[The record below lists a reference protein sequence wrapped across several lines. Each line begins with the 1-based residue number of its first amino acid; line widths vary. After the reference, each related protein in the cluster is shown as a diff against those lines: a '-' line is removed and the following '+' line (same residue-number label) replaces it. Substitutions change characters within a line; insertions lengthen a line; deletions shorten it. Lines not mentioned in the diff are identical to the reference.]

1 MFHAP
6 ITSEANVIL
15 SFDGKDQMFYDAPL
29 TLAIPVDQTEEALNT
44 FEVET
49 IRQVLAPIAA
59 DQLGDLVK
67 ISLQYDTNG
76 RRNGNRI
83 DLTETPGAQSVFEH
97 LHRHNGK
104 YYFQPDQRDPHE
116 QRIVDALGIAS
127 ETLAVA

>member
-6 ITSEANVIL
+6 ITTEVAVIL
-15 SFDGKDQMFYDAPL
+15 SFLGKDQMFYDAPL
-29 TLAIPVDQTEEALNT
+29 ILAIPVDRTEEALDA

-49 IRQVLAPIAA
+49 IRQVLEPIPAEK
-59 DQLGDLVK
+59 LGDLVK
-67 ISLQYDTNG
+67 ISLQYATDG
-76 RRNGNRI
+76 RRNGKPI
-83 DLTETPGAQSVFEH
+83 DLTKTAEAQSAFEH

-127 ETLAVA
+127 ELHETA